1 MKQFITYLLL
11 FFFSLGISA
20 QEVTVKSFKEE
31 ISDLSARTNRK
42 YDVNDEACALIKVQY
57 PKAGTTYEGN
67 VVGDV
72 EYKNGEYWVYVSKG
86 TKRFKIHL
94 PEVPTIVVEF
104 ADYGV
109 QQVESNITYSL
120 YFNIIKPKSASNA
133 FKSKFYVE
141 AGMLLGSPMAPELS
155 IGTYLGGFNVELNMM
170 LPMGKSDEV
179 FWYKNNQT
187 AKAVYKPSF
196 AFGGR
201 IGYGIMA
208 GKSFRITPQLGMML
222 LKTSESMNSSTT
234 SSIASGAYCNSLVI
248 AVKLQYLISKNFGI
262 SISPEYDAHI
272 MKSEG
277 FKAISESSKKVKGWG
292 NGIGV
297 KAALNIEF

>member
-1 MKQFITYLLL
+1 MKQFITYLLF

-57 PKAGTTYEGN
+57 PKAGATFEGN

-94 PEVPTIVVEF
+94 PDVPTIVVEF

-109 QQVESNITYSL
+109 QQVESNTTYSL
-120 YFNIIKPKSASNA
+120 YFNIIKPKSASTL
-133 FKSKFYVE
+133 KSKFYVE
-141 AGMLLGSPMAPELS
+141 AGMLIGGTMAPELS

-179 FWYKNNQT
+179 YWYKGNQQVVAT
-187 AKAVYKPSF
+187 YKPSF
-196 AFGGR
+196 AVGGR
-201 IGYGIMA
+201 IGYGIMV
-208 GKSFRITPQLGMML
+208 GKSFRITPQVGVNFMKTAETLGDNA
-222 LKTSESMNSSTT
+222 SAN
-234 SSIASGAYCNSLVI
+234 IASGAYCSSLVV
-248 AVKLQYLISKNFGI
+248 AVKLQYLVSKNFGI